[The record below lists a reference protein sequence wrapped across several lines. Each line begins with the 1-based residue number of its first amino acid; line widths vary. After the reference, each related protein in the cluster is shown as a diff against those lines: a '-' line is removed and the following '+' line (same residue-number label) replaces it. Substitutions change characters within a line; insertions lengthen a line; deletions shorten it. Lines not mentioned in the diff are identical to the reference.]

1 MSELLTCLL
10 EASDVF
16 SHQQSIDLKDEEE
29 RAAREMIKVEQDR
42 AYQASLAMDRY
53 ANDLPQSVFKM
64 YSLNKS
70 LLIFIFFKFQS

>member
-42 AYQASLAMDRY
+42 AYQASLDMDRY
-53 ANDLPQSVFKM
+53 DNNFLKKKNLP
-64 YSLNKS
+64 LN
-70 LLIFIFFKFQS
+70 F